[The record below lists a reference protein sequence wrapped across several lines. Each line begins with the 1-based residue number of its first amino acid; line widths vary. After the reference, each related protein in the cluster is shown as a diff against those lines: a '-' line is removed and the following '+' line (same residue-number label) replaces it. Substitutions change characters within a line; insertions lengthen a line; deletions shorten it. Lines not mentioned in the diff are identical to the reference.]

1 MRRRRVC
8 RQLVRLMSRHTWLYT
23 EMVVDKTL
31 IHNPSSDK
39 FLWFPPE
46 QRPIV
51 CQLGGSDPGEL
62 AQAAAIVARYG
73 YDEIN
78 LNCGCAALP
87 HHSLTEAPLCF
98 CLPACV
104 HACVRT
110 CIVCVWGEVSG
121 AS

>member
-1 MRRRRVC
+1 
-8 RQLVRLMSRHTWLYT
+8 MSRHTWLYT

-31 IHNPSSDK
+31 IHNPHSDK
-39 FLWFPPE
+39 FLWFPEE

-78 LNCGCAALP
+78 LNCGWVTCQAIMGNP
-87 HHSLTEAPLCF
+87 WPVYCT
-98 CLPACV
+98 ACV
-104 HACVRT
+104 
-110 CIVCVWGEVSG
+110 SDG
-121 AS
+121 ASHST